1 MHKVIFDT
9 DPGVDD
15 AMALLF
21 LARHPEIQLLG
32 VTTVFGNAAIEVTTR
47 NALFLRE
54 AFGFDAPVAQGA
66 GRCFDPNRGTGHF
79 PHMIHGANGLG
90 DIQLPEPAHRRPLDH
105 DDAAGFIIDT
115 VRANPGEVSIIAVGR
130 MTNLAL
136 ALRRDPGIAGLV
148 KDVTLMGGAFFVP
161 GNVTPAA
168 EANIHGDPEAADLVL
183 TAPWK
188 VYVVGLDVTGQTQM
202 SRPELAALA
211 PKSQALTLLD
221 ALSQRYID
229 FYDALIPDAMLVHD
243 TCACV
248 HLVRPDLFT
257 RTEGAMRVVCEG
269 IATGQTILK
278 PQGRPFPPGDWDG
291 LPVQA
296 AVTGVQSAAVM
307 ALVAETLA
315 L

>member
-21 LARHPEIQLLG
+21 LARHPQVNLLG
-32 VTTVFGNAAIEVTTR
+32 VTTVFGNAAISVTTR

-66 GRCFDPNRGTGHF
+66 GVCFDPARETGDF
-79 PHMIHGANGLG
+79 PDFIHGANGLG
-90 DIQLPEPAHRRPLDH
+90 DIALPDPAHLRPLDH
-105 DDAAGFIIDT
+105 PDAVGFIIDT
-115 VRANPGEVSIIAVGR
+115 VRAHPGQVSIIAVGR

-136 ALRRDPGIAGLV
+136 ALARDPGIAALV
-148 KDVTLMGGAFFVP
+148 RDVTIMGGAFFVP
-161 GNVTPAA
+161 GNISPAA

-188 VYVVGLDVTGQTQM
+188 VHVVGLDVTGQTQM
-202 SRPELAALA
+202 TRAELRALA
-211 PKSQALTLLD
+211 PKSPALTLLD

-229 FYDALIPDAMLVHD
+229 FYDRLIPDAMLVHD

-257 RTEGAMRVVCEG
+257 RTEGTMRVVCQG

-278 PQGRPFPPGDWDG
+278 PQGRPFPPGEWDD
-291 LPVQA
+291 LPVQS
-296 AVTGVQSAAVM
+296 AVTGVQADQVM
-307 ALVAETLA
+307 ALVAEVLA
-315 L
+315 S